1 MSNDPI
7 EFLDSVLQAEELRW
21 QMEQYGHD
29 KTKYS
34 ISRSGRYKSINKK
47 RDALKPDL
55 YKTSDVDKKSSR
67 PSGSK
72 DNSTSS
78 TYQSHQTPQQ
88 QQSRSREKESKYTKF
103 YETNL

>member
-21 QMEQYGHD
+21 RMEEYGHD

-47 RDALKPDL
+47 RDALKPEL
-55 YKTSDVDKKSSR
+55 YKNSEMDKKSPR
-67 PSGSK
+67 PSGSR
-72 DNSTSS
+72 DSNSY
-78 TYQSHQTPQQ
+78 YQHPPQQ
-88 QQSRSREKESKYTKF
+88 QQPQQSKSREKEPKYTRY

>member
-21 QMEQYGHD
+21 RMEEYGHD

-34 ISRSGRYKSINKK
+34 ISRSGRYKSLNKK
-47 RDALKPDL
+47 RDALKPEL
-55 YKTSDVDKKSSR
+55 YKGTDLDKKT
-67 PSGSK
+67 K
-72 DNSTSS
+72 DNSSPYQTQTQQTS
-78 TYQSHQTPQQ
+78 QPQ
-88 QQSRSREKESKYTKF
+88 QQSRGREREPKYTKF

>member
-55 YKTSDVDKKSSR
+55 YKGSDVDKVR
-67 PSGSK
+67 M
-72 DNSTSS
+72 
-78 TYQSHQTPQQ
+78 
-88 QQSRSREKESKYTKF
+88 
-103 YETNL
+103 